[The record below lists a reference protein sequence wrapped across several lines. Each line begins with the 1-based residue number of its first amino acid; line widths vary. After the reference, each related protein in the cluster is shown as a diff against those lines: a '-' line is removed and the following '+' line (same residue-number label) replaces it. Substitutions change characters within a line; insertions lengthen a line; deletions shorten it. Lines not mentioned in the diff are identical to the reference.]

1 MGKVPGKA
9 PGTGLASL
17 LPHLRQDAKQQK
29 LEAAAEAFSDSISMA
44 EEAPVHTQKLVL
56 QGPGKAQLQSL
67 EQVSKQCSTFLDCL
81 AMQSTIVPQ
90 YTHPTYGAED
100 DRIVRTEAQSLSH
113 TAMHDAFNPKLR
125 PWRLISKWPFE
136 ADDLKVKMP
145 TSYIGA
151 IARPSYRSGKSHMKY
166 DVQAAGFPS
175 STRQSMY
182 AKERRVL
189 KGQALAA
196 EKDGTLA
203 ELMNLWE
210 EPPSSSRQKQLKMQS
225 LEALDNPL
233 LPESLGFDAP
243 NKPQPKD
250 NLVKPGARGLG
261 VRNYENTVGVCGKG
275 VNCDSSNSPFG
286 EQDSMSDALVDAQ
299 VVRNSGMGEVGPWTP
314 LMYSGNKPT
323 TYDPGAAYIP
333 DYQFL
338 SDHMYYANPRR
349 RTAGFPFAKSQM
361 LLQQQQQ
368 QQQIMTEEMEAADV
382 AEPQVDTESS
392 EPMESESSEPLT
404 ESSEPLIESSEPLM
418 ETSEPLIE
426 TESSEPLMETE
437 SSEPLTDSSEPVMET
452 ESSEPLME
460 TESSEPL
467 METESSDEPPM
478 DVMVCASFPPL
489 LFTISFESCF

>member
-1 MGKVPGKA
+1 
-9 PGTGLASL
+9 
-17 LPHLRQDAKQQK
+17 
-29 LEAAAEAFSDSISMA
+29 
-44 EEAPVHTQKLVL
+44 
-56 QGPGKAQLQSL
+56 
-67 EQVSKQCSTFLDCL
+67 
-81 AMQSTIVPQ
+81 
-90 YTHPTYGAED
+90 
-100 DRIVRTEAQSLSH
+100 
-113 TAMHDAFNPKLR
+113 MHDAFNPKLR

-145 TSYIGA
+145 TRYIGG

-166 DVQAAGFPS
+166 DVEAAGFPS

-210 EPPSSSRQKQLKMQS
+210 EPPSSSRQKQLKRQS
-225 LEALDNPL
+225 LEALDMPL
-233 LPESLGFDAP
+233 LPESFGFDAP
-243 NKPQPKD
+243 HKPQPKD
-250 NLVKPGARGLG
+250 NLVKPGARSLG

-361 LLQQQQQ
+361 LLQQHQ

-392 EPMESESSEPLT
+392 KQVESESSEPLM
-404 ESSEPLIESSEPLM
+404 EASEPLM
-418 ETSEPLIE
+418 Q
-426 TESSEPLMETE
+426 TESSEPLM
-437 SSEPLTDSSEPVMET
+437 
-452 ESSEPLME
+452 
-460 TESSEPL
+460 ESSEPL

-478 DVMVCASFPPL
+478 DVMVCVSFPPL
-489 LFTISFESCF
+489 LFTICFESCF